1 MSHRPARVRCNATS
15 ILRFVAGWFL
25 LVASW
30 VDCRAEE
37 GRLQAGIALKNI
49 TPTVFPVWVN
59 GGIAAVQADKA
70 TDPLH
75 ARCLVLADGTREI
88 AICVVDNCILP
99 VELVDEARRLA
110 SQLTGIAPSHIL
122 ISATHTHSAVAVAGV
137 HGTPVQEDYA
147 AKLPQW
153 IADGIAE
160 AKRRKVDAKIGWGST
175 IAEKYI
181 HCRRWLMRPGSLE
194 PTPFTGRDGDEV
206 VMNPGHDNPDK
217 IAPVGPIDRTIPI
230 LSVQTSDGKPLA
242 VLASF
247 STHYAGSPALS
258 ADYFGVVARR
268 LAQSLRPEAVDQF
281 LGIMANGTSGDANC
295 IDFSKP
301 AAPFTHVEV
310 GDYVA
315 ERILEALPKIEHSD
329 RGRIDALLET
339 EAVGVRM
346 PRPGEVEEAKRYQ
359 TTHFP
364 DRLPKTL
371 VENYARETILLSEL
385 PDSRPLRC
393 QAIQIGSGVILANPC
408 ESYGETGLKLR
419 RASPFA
425 VTMNIGLANGHAGY
439 IPPPEH
445 FLLGGYTTWRAR
457 SSCLEEQAEPKMV
470 ALLTGLANRLHQ
482 DSVATAKSAPMS
494 SPIAPEDSIGQME
507 WESGQRVDLVAHEP
521 QIADPV
527 AIQFDDAGRMWAIEM
542 GDYPNGPK
550 EAESPK
556 GRLVVLE
563 DRDGDGRFESSH
575 VFADRLLFA
584 TGLQLWRDG
593 ALVTMA
599 GSLVWLRDTDGDGRC
614 DQKETW
620 IDGFKQENPQL
631 RANDPTLGPDGWIY
645 IANGLRGG
653 RLQQPSAASEPVE
666 LQQYDLR
673 LDPSSQKIQMVT
685 GPAQFGLTWDRLG
698 NRYHCANRQPCREAM
713 IEPHQLALSPL
724 AGLVPSVLDAS
735 PSEASSSVRP
745 LVRAWTTSNLHA
757 GQFTAACGVLVS
769 HSDHLAPA
777 WGHVLTC
784 EPTGSLVQ
792 RRSLKRTDGRSVVAD
807 EAPQREFLASRD
819 PWFRPVNLTEGPGG
833 EIFVVDMYRAVIEH
847 PDWVPVEQK
856 QRPDERFGEG
866 LGRVY
871 RVAGSDR
878 PASTIWSAIRKR
890 PMRQWTTEELVETLA
905 RPEAWARATA
915 LRLLIEK
922 PDNQQAETL
931 ATFQRILEY
940 RNESSLHMAALT
952 WLASRGNWDD
962 RIWRRALQS
971 HDVGLQRHALHLLAN
986 GIQPRAID
994 EYLNEIGSMLETTDR
1009 DLLRSVCWAIARS
1022 PDQSDAMRQ
1031 FQLETMLPT
1040 LARHSL
1046 ACSTDGHLQVAVAA
1060 AVRNLPVEWMQNW
1073 GDQWWQHPEAGS
1085 ASTPIP
1091 PMLQESVRHWM
1102 RAAAQRSPDVM
1113 QRAIDRW
1120 IPAESWARMT
1130 EDTRRLHLALWSGW
1144 RDAVKDRDVA
1154 SLVDLKSFLAK
1165 TTASQSVNADL
1176 RAGSLMLL
1184 RALDPG
1190 EAKSVAL
1197 DMLEEPNG
1205 PLLKA
1210 VLSAVT
1216 ADPAKETQQRLIG
1229 AFAKATPELRS
1240 DYFQVIRSSPE
1251 RLTLLLEKLESGEV
1265 STKLLDA
1272 SQREFLLGKSDL
1284 AEKDRWVHVLG
1295 PQGDPDRQAII
1306 DRYRQAFEGAWDVA
1320 RGQRV
1325 FRQQCAACHRIDQIG
1340 TAVGPDISDSR
1351 EQSFDKLLISI
1362 LDPNRT
1368 IDGAYYRYVVVLDS
1382 GEVLEGLLQE
1392 ATKEVVT
1399 IKSQNGT
1406 IHRLMREEIE
1416 SFQSTGISLMPSGI
1430 EQQVS
1435 PEEMWDLLGYIKNWR
1450 YLQEGLPIQAT
1461 PTPTAAP

>member
-1 MSHRPARVRCNATS
+1 MSHRPARFRRDATA
-15 ILRFVAGWFL
+15 IPRFVAGCFL
-25 LVASW
+25 LLASW
-30 VDCRAEE
+30 FDCRAEE

-75 ARCLVLADGTREI
+75 ARCLVLADGTREV

-99 VELVDEARRLA
+99 VELVDEARRLTSELA
-110 SQLTGIAPSHIL
+110 GIAPSHIL

-147 AKLPQW
+147 AKLPKW
-153 IADGIAE
+153 IAEGIAE
-160 AKRRKVDAKIGWGST
+160 AKRHKVDAKIGWGST

-206 VMNPGHDNPDK
+206 VMNPGYDNPNK

-230 LSVQTSDGKPLA
+230 LSVQTSEGKPLA

-268 LAQSLRPEAVDQF
+268 LATALRPEHEEEF

-301 AAPFTHVEV
+301 PAPFTHIEV

-315 ERILEALPKIEHSD
+315 DRILEALPKIEHSEK
-329 RGRIDALLET
+329 GRIDALLESET
-339 EAVGVRM
+339 VGVRM
-346 PRPGEVEEAKRYQ
+346 PRPEEVEEAKRYQ
-359 TTHFP
+359 ATHFP

-371 VENYARETILLSEL
+371 IENYARETILLSEL
-385 PDSRPLRC
+385 PDTRPLRC

-419 RASPFA
+419 RGSPFA
-425 VTMNIGLANGHAGY
+425 ISMNIGLANGHAGY

-470 ALLTGLANRLHQ
+470 ALLTGLATRLHQ
-482 DSVATAKSAPMS
+482 DSLALAKPKQLR
-494 SPIAPEDSIGQME
+494 SPIAPEDSISQME
-507 WESGQRVDLVAHEP
+507 WESDQRVELVAHEP

-550 EAESPK
+550 EGQSPR

-575 VFADRLLFA
+575 VFADQLLFA
-584 TGLQLWRDG
+584 TGLQLWKDG

-620 IDGFKQENPQL
+620 IDGFKQDNPQL

-653 RLQQPSAASEPVE
+653 RLKQPGVANDPVD

-673 LDPSSQKIQMVT
+673 IEPRTRRIQMVT

-698 NRYHCANRQPCREAM
+698 NRYHCANRQPCREALV
-713 IEPHQLALSPL
+713 EPHQLALSPL

-769 HSDHLAPA
+769 HSDQLAPA

-792 RRSLKRTDGRSVVAD
+792 RRSLKRADGRSVVAD
-807 EAPQREFLASRD
+807 ESPQREFLASRD

-856 QRPDERFGEG
+856 HRPDERFGEG
-866 LGRVY
+866 LGRIY
-871 RVAGSDR
+871 RIAGRNRAD
-878 PASTIWSAIRKR
+878 STIWSAIRKR
-890 PMRQWTTEELVETLA
+890 PMRQWTTKELVETLA

-915 LRLLIEK
+915 LRLLMEK
-922 PDNQQAETL
+922 RDGHYAETL
-931 ATFQRILEY
+931 TTFQQILEY
-940 RNESSLHMAALT
+940 RDEVSLHMAALT
-952 WLASRGNWDD
+952 WLASCEMWDD
-962 RIWRRALQS
+962 ALWRRSLQS
-971 HDVGLQRHALHLLAN
+971 HDASLQWHALHLLSD
-986 GIQPRAID
+986 GIQPRAI
-994 EYLNEIGSMLETTDR
+994 EAYLSEIGPMLDSVDV

-1022 PDQSDAMRQ
+1022 PGGSDAMRQ
-1031 FQLETMLPT
+1031 FQLEKVLPA

-1046 ACSTDGHLQVAVAA
+1046 AHSRDGHLQMAVAA
-1060 AVRNLPVEWMQNW
+1060 AVKNHPVEWMQSW
-1073 GDQWWQHPEAGS
+1073 GDQWRNHHGTVADAAPI
-1085 ASTPIP
+1085 TPI
-1091 PMLQESVRHWM
+1091 LQESVRHWM
-1102 RAAAQRSPDVM
+1102 RTAAQKNPEAM
-1113 QRAIDRW
+1113 HRAIDGW
-1120 IPAESWARMT
+1120 IPSDSWDHMT
-1130 EDTRRLHLALWSGW
+1130 DNTRRLHLALWSGW
-1144 RDAVKDRDVA
+1144 RDAAKDVEVA
-1154 SLVDLKSFLAK
+1154 SLGGLKAFLVK
-1165 TTASQSVNADL
+1165 TATSHSVGADL

-1184 RALDPG
+1184 RSFDPVQ
-1190 EAKSVAL
+1190 AKSVAL
-1197 DMLEEPNG
+1197 DLLEEPGG

-1216 ADPAKETQQRLIG
+1216 FDPSDETQKRLIG

-1240 DYFQVIRSSPE
+1240 DFFQVLRSSPKM
-1251 RLTLLLEKLESGEV
+1251 LALLLEEFESGQL
-1265 STKLLDA
+1265 SIKMLDA

-1284 AEKDRWVHVLG
+1284 PERDRWVQVLG

-1306 DRYRQAFEGAWDVA
+1306 DRYRQAFDGAWDVA
-1320 RGQRV
+1320 RGQKV

-1392 ATKEVVT
+1392 ATTDVVT

-1416 SFQSTGISLMPSGI
+1416 SFQSAGNSLMPVGI

-1435 PEEMWDLLGYIKNWR
+1435 PQEMWDLLGYIKNWR

>member
-1 MSHRPARVRCNATS
+1 MSHRPARVRRDPQAF
-15 ILRFVAGWFL
+15 LRALAGCFL
-25 LVASW
+25 LVAGW
-30 VDCRAEE
+30 IDCRAEE

-49 TPTVFPVWVN
+49 TPTEFPVWVN

-70 TDPLH
+70 TDPLN
-75 ARCLVLADGTREI
+75 ARCLVLSDGQREV

-110 SQLTGIAPSHIL
+110 SQMAGIAPSHIL
-122 ISATHTHSAVAVAGV
+122 ISATHTHSAVAVAGA

-147 AKLPQW
+147 AKLPLW
-153 IADGIAE
+153 IAEGIAQ
-160 AKRRKVDAKIGWGST
+160 AKQGLVDAKIGWGST

-206 VMNPGHDNPDK
+206 VMNPGHDNPNK

-230 LSVQTSDGKPLA
+230 LSVQSSDGKPLA
-242 VLASF
+242 ILASF

-301 AAPFTHVEV
+301 PAPFTHVDV

-315 ERILEALPKIEHSD
+315 GRILEAIPKIEHTA

-339 EAVGVRM
+339 ETVGVRM
-346 PRPGEVEEAKRYQ
+346 PRSEEVEEAKRYQ
-359 TTHFP
+359 ATHFP

-385 PDSRPLRC
+385 PDTRPLRC

-419 RASPFA
+419 QASPFDM
-425 VTMNIGLANGHAGY
+425 TMNIGLANGHAGY

-470 ALLTGLANRLHQ
+470 SLLASLANRLHQ
-482 DSVATAKSAPMS
+482 DSVASVKSAPNR

-507 WESGQRVDLVAHEP
+507 WESNQLVDLVAHEP
-521 QIADPV
+521 EIADPV

-550 EAESPK
+550 EGESPK

-563 DRDGDGRFESSH
+563 DRDGDGRFESSA
-575 VFADRLLFA
+575 VFADQLLFA
-584 TGLQLWRDG
+584 TGLQLWKDG

-614 DQKETW
+614 DQRETW

-653 RLQQPSAASEPVE
+653 RLQQPGAASDPVE
-666 LQQYDLR
+666 LQQHDLR
-673 LDPSSQKIQMVT
+673 LNPRTQRIQMVT

-713 IEPHQLALSPL
+713 VEPHQLALSPL
-724 AGLVPSVLDAS
+724 AGLVPSVMDAS

-769 HSDHLAPA
+769 HSDQLAPA

-792 RRSLKRTDGRSVVAD
+792 RRSLKRADGRSVVAD
-807 EAPQREFLASRD
+807 AAPQREFLASRD

-866 LGRVY
+866 LGRIY
-871 RVAGSDR
+871 RISGRDR
-878 PASTIWSAIRKR
+878 PASTIWSAIRKQ
-890 PMRQWTTEELVETLA
+890 PMRQWTTEKLVETLA

-922 PDNQQAETL
+922 PDNQQAEIL

-940 RNESSLHMAALT
+940 RDESSLHMAALT
-952 WLASRGNWDD
+952 WLATREAWDD
-962 RIWRRALQS
+962 TIWRRTLQS
-971 HDVGLQRHALHLLAN
+971 HDAGLQRHAMHLLAD
-986 GIQPRAID
+986 GIHPRGIEGDLHAI
-994 EYLNEIGSMLETTDR
+994 GPMLDSNDR
-1009 DLLRSVCWAIARS
+1009 DLLRSVCWAIART
-1022 PDQSDAMRQ
+1022 PEESDAIRR
-1031 FQLETMLPT
+1031 FQLEKMLPT
-1040 LARHSL
+1040 LARQSL
-1046 ACSTDGHLQVAVAA
+1046 ACPTDGHLQMAIAA
-1060 AVRNLPVEWMQNW
+1060 AVRNHPVEWMQSW
-1073 GDQWWQHPEAGS
+1073 GDHWRQHSGA
-1085 ASTPIP
+1085 ATNSTQIP
-1091 PMLQESVRHWM
+1091 TILQQSVRHWM
-1102 RAAAQRSPDVM
+1102 RAAALQSPDTM
-1113 QRAIDRW
+1113 QRAIDGW
-1120 IPAESWARMT
+1120 IPPESWDRMT
-1130 EDTRRLHLALWSGW
+1130 EETQRLHLALWSGW
-1144 RDAVKDRDVA
+1144 RDAAKDGDVA
-1154 SLVDLKSFLAK
+1154 SLVALKRFLAK
-1165 TTASQSVNADL
+1165 TADNQSASADL

-1184 RALDPG
+1184 RSLDPS

-1197 DMLEEPNG
+1197 ELLEEPSG

-1210 VLSAVT
+1210 VLSAAT
-1216 ADPAKETQQRLIG
+1216 FDPSEETQRRLVG
-1229 AFAKATPELRS
+1229 AFAKATPELRL
-1240 DYFQVIRSSPE
+1240 DYFQVIRASPE
-1251 RLTLLLEKLESGEV
+1251 RLALLLERLESGEI
-1265 STKLLDA
+1265 SSKLLDA
-1272 SQREFLLGKSDL
+1272 SQRESLLGKSDL
-1284 AEKDRWVHVLG
+1284 AEKDRWVQILG

-1306 DRYRQAFEGAWDVA
+1306 DRYRQAFGGSWDVA
-1320 RGQRV
+1320 QGQRV
-1325 FRQQCAACHRIDQIG
+1325 FRQQCAGCHRIDQFG

-1368 IDGAYYRYVVVLDS
+1368 IDGAYYRYVVALDS

-1392 ATKEVVT
+1392 ATPEVVT

-1416 SFQSTGISLMPSGI
+1416 SFQSTGNSLMPVGI
-1430 EQQVS
+1430 EQQVG
-1435 PEEMWDLLGYIKNWR
+1435 PKEMWDLLAYIKNWR

-1461 PTPTAAP
+1461 PTATAAP

>member
-1 MSHRPARVRCNATS
+1 MSHRPARIRCNA
-15 ILRFVAGWFL
+15 IAVLRFVAGCFL

-30 VDCRAEE
+30 IDCRAEE

-49 TPTVFPVWVN
+49 TPTEFPVWVN

-70 TDPLH
+70 TDPLN
-75 ARCLVLADGTREI
+75 ARCLVLSDGQREI

-110 SQLTGIAPSHIL
+110 SQLAGIAPSHIL
-122 ISATHTHSAVAVAGV
+122 ISATHTHSAVSVAGT

-153 IADGIAE
+153 IAEGIAQ
-160 AKRRKVDAKIGWGST
+160 AKQRKVDAKIGWGST

-206 VMNPGHDNPDK
+206 VMNPGHENPNK

-268 LAQSLRPEAVDQF
+268 LAQSLRPEAGDQF

-301 AAPFTHVEV
+301 PAPFTHVEV

-315 ERILEALPKIEHSD
+315 ERILEALPKIEHSE
-329 RGRIDALLET
+329 RGRVDALLET
-339 EAVGVRM
+339 ETVGVRM
-346 PRPGEVEEAKRYQ
+346 PRPEEVDEAKRYQ
-359 TTHFP
+359 ATHFP

-371 VENYARETILLSEL
+371 IENYARETVLLSEM
-385 PDSRPLRC
+385 PDTRPLRC
-393 QAIQIGSGVILANPC
+393 QAMQIGSGVILANPC

-425 VTMNIGLANGHAGY
+425 MTMNIGLANGHAGY

-470 ALLTGLANRLHQ
+470 SLLTGLATRLHHG
-482 DSVATAKSAPMS
+482 SVASANSTPNR
-494 SPIAPEDSIGQME
+494 SPVAPENSIGQME
-507 WESGQRVDLVAHEP
+507 WEPDQRVELVAHEP
-521 QIADPV
+521 EIADPV

-550 EAESPK
+550 EGESPR

-584 TGLQLWRDG
+584 TGLQLWKDG

-614 DQKETW
+614 DRKESW

-653 RLQQPSAASEPVE
+653 RLQQPGAVSEPVE

-673 LDPSSQKIQMVT
+673 LDPRTQRIQMVT

-713 IEPHQLALSPL
+713 VEPHQLALSPL

-735 PSEASSSVRP
+735 PSEANSSVRP

-757 GQFTAACGVLVS
+757 GQFTAACGVLIS
-769 HSDHLAPA
+769 HSDQLATA

-792 RRSLKRTDGRSVVAD
+792 RRSLQRADGRSVVAD
-807 EAPQREFLASRD
+807 AAPQREFLASRD

-866 LGRVY
+866 LGRIY
-871 RVAGSDR
+871 RIAGRDR
-878 PASTIWSAIRKR
+878 PASTIWSAIRTR
-890 PMRQWTTEELVETLA
+890 PMRQWTTEELVEALG
-905 RPEAWARATA
+905 RPESWARATA

-922 PDNQQAETL
+922 PDEQRSETL
-931 ATFQRILEY
+931 ATFRRILEY
-940 RNESSLHMAALT
+940 RDESSLHMAALT
-952 WLASRGNWDD
+952 WLASSEIWDD
-962 RIWRRALQS
+962 RIWQQALQS
-971 HDVGLQRHALHLLAN
+971 HDAGLQRHALHLLAD
-986 GIQPRAID
+986 GFQPLAID
-994 EYLNEIGSMLETTDR
+994 RYLNEIGPMLETTDR

-1022 PDQSDAMRQ
+1022 PEESDAMQQ
-1031 FQLETMLPT
+1031 FQLERVLPA

-1046 ACSTDGHLQVAVAA
+1046 THSSDGHLQMAVAA
-1060 AVRNLPVEWMQNW
+1060 AVRNHPVEWMQSW
-1073 GDQWWQHPEAGS
+1073 GDQWRKRSGTTAE
-1085 ASTPIP
+1085 STPIP
-1091 PMLQESVRHWM
+1091 PILQESVRHWM
-1102 RAAAQRSPDVM
+1102 KAAAQRSPDAM
-1113 QRAIDRW
+1113 QRLIDDW
-1120 IPAESWARMT
+1120 IPPDSWDRMAGET
-1130 EDTRRLHLALWSGW
+1130 QRLHLSLWSGW
-1144 RDAVKDRDVA
+1144 RDAAKDRDA
-1154 SLVDLKSFLAK
+1154 SPLAALKNFLAK
-1165 TTASQSVNADL
+1165 TAASHSVGVDL
-1176 RAGSLMLL
+1176 RAGSLGLL
-1184 RALDPG
+1184 RSLEPS
-1190 EAKSVAL
+1190 EAKSVAMDL
-1197 DMLEEPNG
+1197 LEEPSG

-1210 VLSAVT
+1210 VLGAVT
-1216 ADPAKETQQRLIG
+1216 FDPSEEIQHRLIG

-1240 DYFQVIRSSPE
+1240 DFFQVIRSSPQ
-1251 RLTLLLEKLESGEV
+1251 RLALLLEKLESGEV
-1265 STKLLDA
+1265 SIKLLDA

-1284 AEKDRWVHVLG
+1284 AERDRWIGVLG

-1306 DRYRQAFEGAWDVA
+1306 DRYRQAFEGAWDVE

-1368 IDGAYYRYVVVLDS
+1368 IDGAYYRYVVALES

-1392 ATKEVVT
+1392 ATTEVVT

-1416 SFQSTGISLMPSGI
+1416 SFQSTGNSLMPVGI
-1430 EQQVS
+1430 EQQVG
-1435 PEEMWDLLGYIKNWR
+1435 PQEMWDLLAYIKNWR

-1461 PTPTAAP
+1461 PTPPAAP